1 MKRVGSGG
9 RADSKSQIRVWH
21 WLPQRHLQQLSDVMH
36 HRLHA
41 GTDRLKPLQPQK
53 VHRSCPQ
60 SGQRTSAVAAVP
72 VRVFVEL
79 GVADPVPAFKAPA
92 VSHQLQQGFWGGPQ
106 TGEEKVGGTE
116 GLAVTR
122 ASGAY
127 LHDPAGADPFRSD
140 VLRRLFGPQR
150 PGDLAAVALL
160 VIRCHERDLALPLEL
175 AEDPAVQ
182 GLLVGLDGQEEVGPL
197 LLELPK
203 NISLPCR
210 GSLWFYNTRGKAYSH
225 LS

>member
-1 MKRVGSGG
+1 
-9 RADSKSQIRVWH
+9 
-21 WLPQRHLQQLSDVMH
+21 MH

-53 VHRSCPQ
+53 VHHSCPQ
-60 SGQRTSAVAAVP
+60 SVQRTSAVAAVP

-92 VSHQLQQGFWGGPQ
+92 VSQQLQQGFWGGPQ
-106 TGEEKVGGTE
+106 AGEEKVGGMK
-116 GLAVTR
+116 GLAFP
-122 ASGAY
+122 GA
-127 LHDPAGADPFRSD
+127 LRDHLDDPAGVDPFRSD
-140 VLRRLFGPQR
+140 ALRGRLGPQR
-150 PGDLAAVALL
+150 PGDVTAVAFLAM
-160 VIRCHERDLALPLEL
+160 RCHKRNPALSLEL

-203 NISLPCR
+203 NGSWVWRASAWISTPTRSSSPSSCR
-210 GSLWFYNTRGKAYSH
+210 STARSWFSAVA
-225 LS
+225 